1 MITGTRDVVDPEPVL
16 RRELGGLPPQ
26 VRFVA
31 FEGVGHFS
39 PIETPTEVA
48 AAIVTFL
55 AMLDL

>member
-1 MITGTRDVVDPEPVL
+1 M
-16 RRELGGLPPQ
+16 
-26 VRFVA
+26 RFVA

-39 PIETPTEVA
+39 PIETPAEVA